1 METSDAR
8 AFLERFTKEE
18 LINAILSK
26 NDRGRTARSFC
37 WSLYIDKCDNYCR
50 NATLEE
56 MDQWDELEKAA
67 KELGVY

>member
-1 METSDAR
+1 MEENETRS
-8 AFLERFTKEE
+8 FLERFTKEE

-37 WSLYIDKCDNYCR
+37 WSLYIDKRDNYCR

-67 KELGVY
+67 RAIGMC

>member
-1 METSDAR
+1 MEESDAR

-18 LINAILSK
+18 LINEILSR
-26 NDRGRTARSFC
+26 NDRGKTARSFC

>member
-18 LINAILSK
+18 LIDEILSK

>member
-1 METSDAR
+1 METSEAR
-8 AFLERFTKEE
+8 SFLERFTKEE

-37 WSLYIDKCDNYCR
+37 WSLYIDRCDNYCR

-67 KELGVY
+67 RAIGMC

>member
-1 METSDAR
+1 MEEREAR

-37 WSLYIDKCDNYCR
+37 
-50 NATLEE
+50 
-56 MDQWDELEKAA
+56 
-67 KELGVY
+67 

>member
-1 METSDAR
+1 MEEREAR

>member
-37 WSLYIDKCDNYCR
+37 WSLYIDKCVNYCR

>member
-1 METSDAR
+1 MEENDAR

-26 NDRGRTARSFC
+26 NDRGKTAKSFC
-37 WSLYIDKCDNYCR
+37 WLLYIDKCDNYCR

-56 MDQWDELEKAA
+56 MEQWNELEKAA

>member
-1 METSDAR
+1 METSEAR

-18 LINAILSK
+18 LIDAILSK

-50 NATLEE
+50 NGTLEE
-56 MDQWDELEKAA
+56 MDQWDALEKAA
-67 KELGVY
+67 QAIGFY

>member
-1 METSDAR
+1 METSEAR
-8 AFLERFTKEE
+8 SFLERFTKEE

-67 KELGVY
+67 RAIGMC

>member
-18 LINAILSK
+18 LINEILSR
-26 NDRGRTARSFC
+26 NDRGKTARSFC

>member
-1 METSDAR
+1 MEESDAR

-18 LINAILSK
+18 LINEILSR
-26 NDRGRTARSFC
+26 NDCRKTARSFC

>member
-18 LINAILSK
+18 LINEILSR
-26 NDRGRTARSFC
+26 NDCGKTARSFC

>member
-1 METSDAR
+1 MKTSEAR
-8 AFLERFTKEE
+8 AFLERFAKEE

>member
-1 METSDAR
+1 METSEAR

-18 LINAILSK
+18 LIDAILSK

-37 WSLYIDKCDNYCR
+37 WSLYIDKHIYYCM
-50 NATLEE
+50 NATPED
-56 MDQWDELEKAA
+56 MDQWDELEKTA

>member
-1 METSDAR
+1 MEESDAR

-18 LINAILSK
+18 LINEILSR
-26 NDRGRTARSFC
+26 NDCGKTARSFC

>member
-1 METSDAR
+1 MEESDAR
-8 AFLERFTKEE
+8 AFLERFTKQE
-18 LINAILSK
+18 LINEILSR

-50 NATLEE
+50 NGTLEE

-67 KELGVY
+67 KEIGFC